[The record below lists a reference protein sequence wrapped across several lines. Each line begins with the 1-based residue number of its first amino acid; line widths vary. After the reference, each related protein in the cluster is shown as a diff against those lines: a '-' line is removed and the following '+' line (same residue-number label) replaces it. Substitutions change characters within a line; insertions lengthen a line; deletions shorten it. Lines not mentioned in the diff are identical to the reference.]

1 MKFDSVARPAQMCVA
16 AALAFMSVPVGAQ
29 DAASG
34 DRKLEV
40 KGGQEAQL
48 GVFAN
53 LNPSCT
59 GMPAPQ
65 VAFPTAPTHGMIV
78 VRMGLLKVPETA
90 ANCAGK
96 PVPAMSVVYKAEADG
111 GSKDTVRLEL
121 TMGPQTQ
128 KHGYQITIAK

>member
-1 MKFDSVARPAQMCVA
+1 MIRPAQICAA
-16 AALAFMSVPVGAQ
+16 AALACVSLPAWAQ
-29 DAASG
+29 DATSG
-34 DRKLEV
+34 DRKVEV

-65 VAFPTAPTHGMIV
+65 VAFPTTPVHGTII
-78 VRMGLLKVPETA
+78 VRMGLLKVPESA

-96 PVPAMSVVYKAEADG
+96 PVPAMSVVYKAKVDTEAN
-111 GSKDTVRLEL
+111 DTVRLEL
-121 TMGPQTQ
+121 MMGQQ
-128 KHGYQITIAK
+128 SQNHGYQIAVTK